1 MKTLVRPQVKTT
13 IAISSNQKYK
23 RNLLVGNLFLKSTN
37 KCFKLKH
44 FFFLLSLL
52 IFLLVPDSPELHSDL
67 CNKYN
72 SQQACHIW

>member
-37 KCFKLKH
+37 KCFKLMH